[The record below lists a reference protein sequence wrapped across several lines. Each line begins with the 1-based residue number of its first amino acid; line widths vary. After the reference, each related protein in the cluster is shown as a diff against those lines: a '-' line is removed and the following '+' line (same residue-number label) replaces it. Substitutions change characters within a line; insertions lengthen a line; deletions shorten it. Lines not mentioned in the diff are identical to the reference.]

1 MRAFPIFLAAV
12 AIVSPARAVMQVPSL
27 ANATPEQWTAAT
39 RRAIEGGDF
48 AGWREA
54 LAEALRFDIAP
65 GSVAKADAPG
75 AALALAQWQLLRE
88 ALAGEP
94 EALAKVAAGEN
105 GKEFLVWLLTNRE
118 ALEDYHGM
126 ASVFKMKAKRTHGLE
141 GWREIW
147 NECSESRDKGLW
159 RRVAA
164 ACAIAFAEPR
174 GNVTPRERFDFYRS
188 SHAAG
193 QLVPY
198 FDKALPFELA
208 LTVHAGG
215 RGTVYV
221 KKQAEP
227 KKTASR

>member
-12 AIVSPARAVMQVPSL
+12 AIVTPARAAMPVPSL
-27 ANATPEQWTAAT
+27 AKATLEQWTAAT
-39 RRAIEGGDF
+39 RRAVEGGDF
-48 AGWREA
+48 VGWREA
-54 LAEALRFDIAP
+54 LA
-65 GSVAKADAPG
+65 
-75 AALALAQWQLLRE
+75 
-88 ALAGEP
+88 

-105 GKEFLVWLLTNRE
+105 RKEFLVCLLTSRE

-126 ASVFKMKAKRTHGLE
+126 ASAFKMKARRTHGLE

-188 SHAAG
+188 SRAAG

-221 KKQAEP
+221 KKQPEP
-227 KKTASR
+227 KRTASR